1 VKLIEL
7 NGQPVSDGK
16 VPLVCSPLVAG
27 TTDELLAEAERV
39 IEKGPDILEWRVD
52 FFRGIADTRA
62 VRETAARLR
71 KAAGGL
77 PVLFTCRSQR
87 EGGEPTTLL
96 EEDVVSLYESICRDK
111 NVDFVDFELH
121 SKPANLAAVRQVARE
136 CAVKLVVSY
145 HNFQATP
152 GRDVLVEKF
161 LEAEREGG
169 DVAKVAVMPRS
180 MRDVLTLLESTLEA
194 SERIQIPLISMSM
207 GPMGA
212 LTRMCGWAF
221 GSALTFAVGANSS
234 APGQMPVADVRA
246 GVALLQK
253 AGLKA

>member
-7 NGQPVSDGK
+7 NGKPLNEGK
-16 VPLVCSPLVAG
+16 VPLVCSPLVGG
-27 TTDELLAEAERV
+27 TTDELLAEADRV
-39 IEKGPDILEWRVD
+39 IATRPDMLEWRVD

-62 VRETAARLR
+62 VRDTAARLR
-71 KAAGGL
+71 KVAGGL
-77 PVLFTCRSQR
+77 PVLLTCRSKR
-87 EGGEPTTLL
+87 EGGERTTLL
-96 EEDVVSLYESICRDK
+96 EEDVVSLYKSICRDK
-111 NVDFVDFELH
+111 HVEFVDFELH
-121 SKPANLAAVRQVARE
+121 SKPASLAAVRQVARDSG
-136 CAVKLVVSY
+136 VKLVVSY
-145 HNFQATP
+145 HDFQNTP
-152 GRDVLVEKF
+152 RREILVEKF
-161 LEAEREGG
+161 LQAEREGA
-169 DVAKVAVMPRS
+169 DVAKVAVMPRN

-194 SERIQIPLISMSM
+194 SERMQIPVISMSM

-253 AGLKA
+253 TGLNP